1 MKTLFFTLLFG
12 FLLAFGALAQKQQ
25 MDSLKKLLADMEKR
39 QNFEADTNY
48 LNSLNELANRYYVIS
63 PDTMRILAEKA
74 LLLSQKNVYFIGQ
87 VEALR
92 NKGISLSIKGEY
104 DQGLII
110 FFNAL
115 ELAEKIGYKKG
126 IARLYN
132 NIAITFRN
140 QGKYNQAINNFFK
153 SLKISEEIGDKV
165 SIGISLN
172 NISSVYKNQG
182 KYVQALENCSKSLI
196 IREQLKDKRGV
207 SASLNNMA
215 EIYYAQD
222 NYSKALDLYLKSLKI
237 KEEIDDKIGISLIWN
252 NIAEIYTIQKE
263 YTKSVEY
270 LLKALQLSE
279 KIDSKSGIIQAKKGL
294 AKIYLAL
301 KKISMSLQYAHEGLS
316 LANKMGQKDQI
327 RDISEVLSQIYEAMG
342 NHQLAL
348 FHYKQFKIYADSLNN
363 LEVERKTANLQAEYE
378 YDKKLAIVQ
387 SEQAKKDTEQEA
399 QRHQLYW
406 LIFSILL
413 GFLSVLAILSLV
425 FRSRKKI
432 QKAYIKIQ
440 QAKEE
445 IEAQA
450 EELESSNYALHVAL
464 KTVNQKNKDIHDSIN
479 AAKRIQNALL
489 PLHSELEDA
498 LGKDNFFLL
507 FKPRDGVSGDFYWFA
522 ERKDTKILVV
532 SDCTGHGVPGA
543 LVSIMGM
550 QILNKIVH
558 EERILAPHQ
567 VLQLLHIQLVKLLK
581 QAHSQA
587 KEGMDIAIIAFQKL
601 ETSGKFKLDYA
612 GAMNPFYFVQNNE
625 IKDIKAD
632 KKAIG
637 GSKEEKIFQ
646 KQSFEVQSP
655 CEIYLFTDGY
665 QDQFGGEQNRKFMT
679 KRFRELLFSV
689 HEKNMTEQGSIL
701 FQTIEDWMK
710 VGKESQTDDI
720 TVLGFRL

>member
-1 MKTLFFTLLFG
+1 MKNLFFIFLFG

-25 MDSLKKLLADMEKR
+25 IDSLKKLLVRMEK
-39 QNFEADTNY
+39 QPNFEADSNY
-48 LNSLNELANRYYVIS
+48 LNSLNKLANRHYTIN

-74 LLLSQKNVYFIGQ
+74 LLLSQKSGYFIGQ
-87 VEALR
+87 VDALR
-92 NKGISLSIKGEY
+92 NKGISYATKGEH
-104 DQGLII
+104 DQ
-110 FFNAL
+110 AL
-115 ELAEKIGYKKG
+115 HTYFESFALAEKIGYKKG

-140 QGKYNQAINNFFK
+140 QGKYNQALDNFFK
-153 SLKISEEIGDKV
+153 SLQISEKIDDKFSV
-165 SIGISLN
+165 AISFNNIGIL
-172 NISSVYKNQG
+172 YKNRG
-182 KYVQALENCSKSLI
+182 KYEQALENCFKSLR
-196 IREQLKDKRGV
+196 IREKMKDKQAT
-207 SASLNNMA
+207 SESLNNIA
-215 EIYYAQD
+215 EIYCVQG
-222 NYSKALDLYLKSLKI
+222 NYDQALDLYLKSLKI
-237 KEEIDDKIGISLIWN
+237 KEEVEDKMGIALIWN
-252 NIAEIYTIQKE
+252 NVADIYIIQKE
-263 YTKSVEY
+263 YVKSIEY
-270 LLKALQLSE
+270 QLKALQLAQ
-279 KIDSKSGIIQAKKGL
+279 KIDHKPIVIQAKKGL
-294 AKIYLAL
+294 SKSYLAL
-301 KKISMSLQYAHEGLS
+301 KKIDIALHYAQKGLVVTNKMSLRAE
-316 LANKMGQKDQI
+316 I
-327 RDISEVLSQIYEAMG
+327 RDFNQILSQIYEAMG

-348 FHYKQFKIYADSLNN
+348 FHHKQFKIYADSLNN
-363 LEVERKTANLQAEYE
+363 LDLERKTANLQAEYE